1 MQSKKSDESLNSDVA
16 NEQKADD
23 KQTDKAPKVKKQK
36 LNLDV
41 AETRDDA
48 SGSNEEKIDEAIKKK
63 NKKKTKAEKKKAE
76 PGTSAE
82 DKSDGFVDIGRNRR
96 VELQTYKG
104 TQSLNIREYY
114 KDKST
119 DELKPG
125 RHGITLNELE
135 WKKLLTLGDQFK
147 FAA

>member
-16 NEQKADD
+16 NEQKAVD

-48 SGSNEEKIDEAIKKK
+48 SGSNEEKIDE
-63 NKKKTKAEKKKAE
+63 KKAE